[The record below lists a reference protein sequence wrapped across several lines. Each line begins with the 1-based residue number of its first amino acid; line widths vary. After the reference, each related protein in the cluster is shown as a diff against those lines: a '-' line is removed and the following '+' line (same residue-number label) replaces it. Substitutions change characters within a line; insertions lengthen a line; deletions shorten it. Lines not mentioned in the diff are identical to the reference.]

1 MKASTG
7 CIEKGRG
14 SNNEHMVPGWNDSV
28 TDLHAEARDAYVLWR
43 NFGKPRFGPLCQLM
57 RRTRLSFK
65 YAIRQVKRNED
76 RVRADAMAKD
86 LESKNNKSF
95 WKKVSKINR
104 KHLPLP
110 NVLNGCHGE
119 KDIANMWRDH
129 YETLL
134 NCVKS
139 DECKEKIID
148 FLSSDNNIK
157 NVVIQPC
164 QVKEALKSAK
174 LGKACGHDGLAAEH
188 FIFADGS
195 ICVYLSMLYSSML
208 SHGYLPEEFMK

>member
-1 MKASTG
+1 
-7 CIEKGRG
+7 
-14 SNNEHMVPGWNDSV
+14 
-28 TDLHAEARDAYVLWR
+28 
-43 NFGKPRFGPLCQLM
+43 
-57 RRTRLSFK
+57 
-65 YAIRQVKRNED
+65 
-76 RVRADAMAKD
+76 MAKD
-86 LESKNNKSF
+86 LESKNDKSF
-95 WKKVSKINR
+95 WKNVSKINR

-119 KDIANMWRDH
+119 KDIVNMWGDH

-139 DECKEKIID
+139 DECKGKIID
-148 FLSSDNNIK
+148 FLSPENNIK

-195 ICVYLSMLYSSML
+195 ICVYLSMLYTSML
-208 SHGYLPEEFMK
+208 SHGYLPEEFMKSFIVPLIKNKTGDTSDKGNYRPVAIVSAC

>member
-1 MKASTG
+1 M
-7 CIEKGRG
+7 
-14 SNNEHMVPGWNDSV
+14 
-28 TDLHAEARDAYVLWR
+28 
-43 NFGKPRFGPLCQLM
+43 
-57 RRTRLSFK
+57 
-65 YAIRQVKRNED
+65 
-76 RVRADAMAKD
+76 
-86 LESKNNKSF
+86 
-95 WKKVSKINR
+95 
-104 KHLPLP
+104 
-110 NVLNGCHGE
+110 LNALLYTFILYH
-119 KDIANMWRDH
+119 ILY

-139 DECKEKIID
+139 DEYKDKIID
-148 FLSSDNNIK
+148 SLSSDNNIK

-174 LGKACGHDGLAAEH
+174 LGKACGYDGLAAEH